1 MQSKYVRMMLVHVA
15 ILGVTSASAP
25 EPSPARSGPPSDG
38 YELVWSD
45 EFDGESLDMTK
56 WEYRGLGR
64 RREAVNVTDT
74 VRLDGQG
81 NLVLTT
87 RRVGDEIH
95 TAMIGTQGKYE
106 TTFGYFECR
115 VKLQRTHGNWSA
127 FWLQSPT
134 YGAKIGD
141 LTAAGAEIDIYECF
155 ESRNGWVAHNVHWDG
170 YQEHHKHAG
179 SGRKKV
185 EGLLDGYH
193 TFGLEWT
200 PDEYVFY
207 IDGEVTWRTS
217 EGVSRADEYIIL
229 SLEVGRK
236 QAAIVR
242 EDPDFEDSVWFDYV
256 RVFKQKP
263 TADAQ
268 SVIAS
273 SHWYKKNPLWT

>member
-1 MQSKYVRMMLVHVA
+1 MRWNYVQVITVIVA
-15 ILGVTSASAP
+15 IVGVTCASATDP
-25 EPSPARSGPPSDG
+25 NPRNGGPPSAD

-45 EFDGESLDMTK
+45 EFDGEKLDRTK
-56 WEYRGLGR
+56 WDYRGLGK

-74 VRLDGQG
+74 VRLDGEG

-87 RRVGDEIH
+87 RRAGDEIH
-95 TAMIGTQGKYE
+95 TAMIGTQEKYE

-115 VKLQRTHGNWSA
+115 VKLQRTHGHWSA

-141 LTAAGAEIDIYECF
+141 LAASGAEIDIYECF

-170 YQEHHKHAG
+170 YGEHHKHAG
-179 SGRKKV
+179 SGRKEV
-185 EGLLDGYH
+185 EHLLDGYH

-207 IDGEVTWRTS
+207 IDGRESWRTS
-217 EGVSRADEYIIL
+217 KGVSLAREYIIL
-229 SLEVGRK
+229 SLEVGPK

-263 TADAQ
+263 PAE
-268 SVIAS
+268 
-273 SHWYKKNPLWT
+273 

>member
-1 MQSKYVRMMLVHVA
+1 MGWKSVRIPLLLVA
-15 ILGVTSASAP
+15 ILVVTSACATESRLRK
-25 EPSPARSGPPSDG
+25 SCPPSDA
-38 YELVWSD
+38 YQLVWSD
-45 EFDGESLDMTK
+45 EFDGEVLDRTK
-56 WEYRGLGR
+56 WDYRGLGK

-74 VRLDGQG
+74 VRLDGKG

-87 RRVGDEIH
+87 RRAGDAIH

-115 VKLQRTHGNWSA
+115 VKLQTTHGHWSA

-141 LTAAGAEIDIYECF
+141 LAAAGAEIDIYECF
-155 ESRNGWVAHNVHWDG
+155 ESRNGWLAHNVHWDG
-170 YQEHHKHAG
+170 YEEHHKHAG

-200 PDEYVFY
+200 ADEYVFY
-207 IDGEVTWRTS
+207 IDGGESWRTS
-217 EGVSRADEYIIL
+217 EGVSLANEYIIL
-229 SLEVGRK
+229 SLEVGPK

-256 RVFKQKP
+256 RVFKRKP
-263 TADAQ
+263 PAEP
-268 SVIAS
+268 VS
-273 SHWYKKNPLWT
+273 SGNAESSRPLNSR